1 MNETTLTY
9 QEMTLSSRELIVP
22 SSSYQRPF
30 RPEHAMAITNKFDEH
45 LANEPKVSY
54 RGGNYYV
61 FDGQHTI
68 AARKN
73 LNGGNDVL
81 VKCKVYYDLTEE
93 DEALLF
99 AQQFGESSALTAGI
113 RMRALVFGKDPEAL
127 AFVRATEDAGIHL
140 DFDQKR
146 GRNRMGCIYT
156 AFREFQC
163 VGAEVYTE
171 ALEIVREAWDGEPQ
185 SMRGEIVQSVIKF
198 VSIYHDEYNR
208 RRLVRRLSSY
218 DPLTIYREGQA
229 MGVNMPGHKKYLFQ
243 VFRIYNGG
251 SRKTSLPMKF

>member
-127 AFVRATEDAGIHL
+127 AFVHATEAAAFIWTST
-140 DFDQKR
+140 
-146 GRNRMGCIYT
+146 RNVAVTGWAASTPLSGSSNVLAQRYT
-156 AFREFQC
+156 
-163 VGAEVYTE
+163 
-171 ALEIVREAWDGEPQ
+171 P
-185 SMRGEIVQSVIKF
+185 
-198 VSIYHDEYNR
+198 R
-208 RRLVRRLSSY
+208 RWRSSGSHGTASHSPCAARLS
-218 DPLTIYREGQA
+218 RA
-229 MGVNMPGHKKYLFQ
+229 
-243 VFRIYNGG
+243 
-251 SRKTSLPMKF
+251 